1 MTTRRA
7 LLSWAGGAAGLAVL
21 GGCRLRGREAGSPA
35 APASPGDVL
44 FVTTSSGLAVVDAAT
59 GERILPAPAALATA
73 EWHLVTGTEPT
84 AAGLRLVTRDPRTG
98 QAVSEGPLRD
108 RLEAR
113 VISPDGRFVALTRPA
128 GGTPAAPYRP
138 VGRERTTVVVA
149 ESGRERHR
157 LDLPGN
163 IEPEAF
169 SPDGA
174 VLYVLDYLPPAR
186 PDRYRVRAIELATG
200 QFRPLLTR
208 QKTPVPAGA
217 EEEMRGDG
225 RQAVYDA
232 TRKMLFTLYTHQPD
246 HEHTRDLLAGGA
258 RADAPQV
265 HAFVHTLQLDSGMA
279 YCIDLPAP
287 FGHAAPTAHTIVAQ
301 PDGAR
306 LYVVDVG
313 SGSLAHIDSDQ
324 LTMAGVS
331 RFSGADTAGEA
342 FAVTTMDGRLV
353 VAAGT
358 LITSLSLG
366 HQSTV
371 AEREWTLSAPA
382 RGLALGDHGRLYIG
396 QPDEVLACDLATARE
411 LARTPVADLVA
422 LRHVMPATR

>member
-1 MTTRRA
+1 M
-7 LLSWAGGAAGLAVL
+7 
-21 GGCRLRGREAGSPA
+21 
-35 APASPGDVL
+35 L

-73 EWHLVTGTEPT
+73 DWHLVTGTEPD
-84 AAGLRLVTRDPRTG
+84 AAGVRLVTRDPRTG
-98 QAVSEGPLRD
+98 QVVSEGPLRD
-108 RLEAR
+108 RLAAR
-113 VISPDGRFVALTRPA
+113 VISPDGRFVALTTPA
-128 GGTPAAPYRP
+128 GGAPAAPYRP
-138 VGRERTTVVVA
+138 AARERTTVVVA

-174 VLYVLDYLPPAR
+174 VLYVLDYLPPTR

-208 QKTPVPAGA
+208 LKTPVPAGA

-232 TRKMLFTLYTHQPD
+232 ARRTLFTLYTHQPD

-265 HAFVHTLQLDSGMA
+265 HAFVHTLQLDTGMA

-287 FGHAAPTAHTIVAQ
+287 FGQAAPTAHAIVTQ
-301 PDGAR
+301 PDGTR

-313 SGSLAHIDSDQ
+313 SGSLAHIDPDE
-324 LTMAGVS
+324 LTVAGVS

-342 FAVTTMDGRLV
+342 FAVTTMDGQLV

-358 LITSLSLG
+358 RIRSLSVG
-366 HQSTV
+366 HRSTV
-371 AEREWTLSAPA
+371 PEREWTLSASA
-382 RGLALGDHGRLYIG
+382 RGLALGDHGRLYVG
-396 QPDEVLACDLATARE
+396 QPDGVLACDLATGRE
-411 LARTPVADLVA
+411 LARTRVAELVA

>member
-1 MTTRRA
+1 
-7 LLSWAGGAAGLAVL
+7 
-21 GGCRLRGREAGSPA
+21 
-35 APASPGDVL
+35 
-44 FVTTSSGLAVVDAAT
+44 
-59 GERILPAPAALATA
+59 
-73 EWHLVTGTEPT
+73 
-84 AAGLRLVTRDPRTG
+84 
-98 QAVSEGPLRD
+98 
-108 RLEAR
+108 
-113 VISPDGRFVALTRPA
+113 
-128 GGTPAAPYRP
+128 
-138 VGRERTTVVVA
+138 
-149 ESGRERHR
+149 
-157 LDLPGN
+157 
-163 IEPEAF
+163 
-169 SPDGA
+169 
-174 VLYVLDYLPPAR
+174 
-186 PDRYRVRAIELATG
+186 
-200 QFRPLLTR
+200 
-208 QKTPVPAGA
+208 
-217 EEEMRGDG
+217 MRGDG